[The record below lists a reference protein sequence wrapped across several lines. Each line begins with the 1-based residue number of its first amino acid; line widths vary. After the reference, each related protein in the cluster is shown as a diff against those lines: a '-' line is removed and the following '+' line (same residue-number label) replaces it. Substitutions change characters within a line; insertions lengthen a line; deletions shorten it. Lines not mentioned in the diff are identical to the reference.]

1 MPLKEGL
8 YCPSDR
14 HPTCLFGPA
23 ASRLSKIEINSP
35 LACQWLTLDTCAHEY
50 VTSWAANLA
59 FRYIGP
65 LYSLRPLLQ
74 CRIVSLATIHQSRRV
89 LHDAVLSQYCDI
101 QSVSLSIPSCLL
113 FFSRVTHLSIHKVL
127 HAHYCVE
134 HMLLPVAYACDA
146 ICMQDW
152 LEQIAFVC
160 FVSLPP
166 RGTRKEEREGWLP
179 RRAGGLKEDV
189 KGG

>member
-1 MPLKEGL
+1 M
-8 YCPSDR
+8 
-14 HPTCLFGPA
+14 
-23 ASRLSKIEINSP
+23 
-35 LACQWLTLDTCAHEY
+35 
-50 VTSWAANLA
+50 A
-59 FRYIGP
+59 FRSIGP
-65 LYSLRPLLQ
+65 LSQRPLLQ

-166 RGTRKEEREGWLP
+166 RGRGRMGEAEKEKRGRAREEERLEDKRP
-179 RRAGGLKEDV
+179 TKRRERGGTM
-189 KGG
+189 